1 MLGPPEP
8 ALTIPTSRSRTP
20 KTVTTLPDFFN
31 RRGGSVDA
39 LIVALG
45 ARLRGRGP
53 ARTDAFD
60 PAATLNRE
68 ARLAGIRA
76 RHVSLEAIEGRR
88 TQIFVVVLIT
98 LGALAGSTGLIAFG
112 EVAQSSWLKTLVE
125 LPAFRFAPLVL
136 TASLGVYISE
146 KEVHLR
152 RLTRMLMENH
162 AVMAELA
169 REARHDPLTNL
180 ANRTALLDWLDR
192 AAIDDPDSLIGLIF
206 IDLDEFKCVNDRH
219 GHAAGDTLLQAV
231 AERLGKALR
240 RGDLVA
246 RIGGDEFALVAGG
259 VTSRGDLV
267 MIAER
272 ILAELAVPVDFGDE
286 TLWAGASIGMT
297 LGRPSD
303 GSKLLR
309 EADLAMYAVKSDEAR
324 RWAFFDGA
332 VDPLGDHVT
341 TG

>member
-1 MLGPPEP
+1 MAVGRLLE
-8 ALTIPTSRSRTP
+8 RKRTAERP
-20 KTVTTLPDFFN
+20 
-31 RRGGSVDA
+31 
-39 LIVALG
+39 
-45 ARLRGRGP
+45 
-53 ARTDAFD
+53 TDA
-60 PAATLNRE
+60 AATFSRE

-76 RHVSLEAIEGRR
+76 ANVSLEAIEGRR
-88 TQIFVVVLIT
+88 TQIFVVVLVT
-98 LGALAGSTGLIAFG
+98 LAALAGSTGLIAFG
-112 EVAQSSWLKTLVE
+112 EAAESSALASLVQ
-125 LPAFRFAPLVL
+125 LPAFRVAPLIL

-180 ANRTALLDWLDR
+180 GNRTALLDWLDGE
-192 AAIDDPDSLIGLIF
+192 AVKHPDSVIGLIF
-206 IDLDEFKCVNDRH
+206 IDLDKFKGVNDTY
-219 GHAAGDTLLQAV
+219 GHEAGDALLTAV
-231 AERLGKALR
+231 AERLGRALR

-246 RIGGDEFALVAGG
+246 RIGGDEFALVAGN

-272 ILAELAVPVDFGDE
+272 ILAELAVPIDYDDT

-297 LGRPSD
+297 LGYPSE

-309 EADLAMYAVKSDEAR
+309 EADMAMYAVKTDDTR

-332 VDPLGDHVT
+332 ADPLEGVVT

>member
-1 MLGPPEP
+1 MAVRGLLE
-8 ALTIPTSRSRTP
+8 RKRT
-20 KTVTTLPDFFN
+20 
-31 RRGGSVDA
+31 VD
-39 LIVALG
+39 
-45 ARLRGRGP
+45 RP
-53 ARTDAFD
+53 TDA
-60 PAATLNRE
+60 AATFSRE

-76 RHVSLEAIEGRR
+76 TNVSLEAIEGRR

-112 EVAQSSWLKTLVE
+112 ETAESSGLAGLIQ
-125 LPAFRFAPLVL
+125 LPAFRVAPLIL

-146 KEVHLR
+146 KEVRLR

-180 ANRTALLDWLDR
+180 GNRTALLDWFDAE
-192 AAIDDPDSLIGLIF
+192 AARDPNGLIGLVF
-206 IDLDEFKCVNDRH
+206 IDLDEFKSVNDTH
-219 GHAAGDTLLQAV
+219 GHEAGDALLKAV
-231 AERLGKALR
+231 AERLGRALR

-246 RIGGDEFALVAGG
+246 RIGGDEFALVAGN

-272 ILAELAVPVDFGDE
+272 ILAELAVPIDYDD
-286 TLWAGASIGMT
+286 TTIWAGASIGMT
-297 LGRPSD
+297 LGHPSD
-303 GSKLLR
+303 GGKLLR
-309 EADLAMYAVKSDEAR
+309 EADMAMYAVKTDDSR

-332 VDPLGDHVT
+332 TDPLDDLIT

>member
-1 MLGPPEP
+1 MAVGGLLERKRT
-8 ALTIPTSRSRTP
+8 AEHPT
-20 KTVTTLPDFFN
+20 
-31 RRGGSVDA
+31 
-39 LIVALG
+39 
-45 ARLRGRGP
+45 
-53 ARTDAFD
+53 D
-60 PAATLNRE
+60 PAATFSRE

-76 RHVSLEAIEGRR
+76 VDVSLEAIEGRR

-98 LGALAGSTGLIAFG
+98 LAALAGSTGLIAFG
-112 EVAQSSWLKTLVE
+112 GAAESSGLATLVQ
-125 LPAFRFAPLVL
+125 LPVFRFAPLLL

-146 KEVHLR
+146 KEIHLR

-180 ANRTALLDWLDR
+180 GNRTALLDWLDAE
-192 AAIDDPDSLIGLIF
+192 AAKEPEGVIGLVF
-206 IDLDEFKCVNDRH
+206 IDLDEFKSVNDTH
-219 GHAAGDTLLQAV
+219 GHEAGDALLRAV
-231 AERLGKALR
+231 AERLRRALR

-246 RIGGDEFALVAGG
+246 RIGGDEFALVAGN

-272 ILAELAVPVDFGDE
+272 ILAELAVPIDYDDT
-286 TLWAGASIGMT
+286 TLWAAASIGMT

-309 EADLAMYAVKSDEAR
+309 EADMAMYAVKTGHDR

-332 VDPLGDHVT
+332 TDPLRGSVT

>member
-1 MLGPPEP
+1 M
-8 ALTIPTSRSRTP
+8 A
-20 KTVTTLPDFFN
+20 V
-31 RRGGSVDA
+31 GGLLERKRIA
-39 LIVALG
+39 E
-45 ARLRGRGP
+45 RP
-53 ARTDAFD
+53 TDA
-60 PAATLNRE
+60 AATFNRE
-68 ARLAGIRA
+68 ARLAGIRTVN
-76 RHVSLEAIEGRR
+76 VSLEAIEGRR

-98 LGALAGSTGLIAFG
+98 LAALAGSTGLIAFG
-112 EVAQSSWLKTLVE
+112 EAAESSGLASLVQ
-125 LPAFRFAPLVL
+125 LPAFRFAPLIL

-180 ANRTALLDWLDR
+180 GNRTALLDWLDAEAAR
-192 AAIDDPDSLIGLIF
+192 APDGLIGLVF
-206 IDLDEFKCVNDRH
+206 IDLDKFKSVNDTH
-219 GHAAGDTLLQAV
+219 GHEAGDALLQAV
-231 AERLGKALR
+231 AERLRRALR
-240 RGDLVA
+240 RGDLVT
-246 RIGGDEFALVAGG
+246 RIGGDEFALVASN

-272 ILAELAVPVDFGDE
+272 ILAELAVPIDYGDT
-286 TLWAGASIGMT
+286 TLWTGASIGMT

-309 EADLAMYAVKSDEAR
+309 EADMAMYAVKTDDTQ

-332 VDPLGDHVT
+332 ADPLDGFVT
-341 TG
+341 SGSV